1 MNDSSPAAY
10 IHMVQHMIETCLRFN
25 MNKEECV
32 EALSRNANINPI
44 IISTVWKELVKE
56 NKEFFEMY
64 EQKFKKN
71 KPMSEDE
78 TNKMIHNI
86 IGGSSDD

>member
-1 MNDSSPAAY
+1 MSDSSPAAY
-10 IHMVQHMIETCLRFN
+10 IHMVQHMIEICLRFN

-32 EALSRNANINPI
+32 EALSRIANINPI
-44 IISTVWKELVKE
+44 IVSTVWKELAKE

-64 EQKFKKN
+64 EQKFMKN

-78 TNKMIHNI
+78 TNKMIQNI